1 MTKVPVSWKHMS
13 LVCKELKPE
22 KTNKLKRAR
31 VWLDIANA
39 YGPVPHLLIFFAIE
53 CYGKDPIWVD
63 VLKSYYVGL
72 WSKSFSPTAPSS
84 WHKHSRGIFTGC
96 TVSKIFFLAGMNVI
110 LEFIVV
116 ETDSSNFRSP
126 LSPPVKAFM
135 DYLFLMSSSL
145 QQTETLSDEAS
156 TAL

>member
-1 MTKVPVSWKHMS
+1 MNLAT
-13 LVCKELKPE
+13 
-22 KTNKLKRAR
+22 

-53 CYGKDPIWVD
+53 CYGEDPIWAD
-63 VLKSYYVGL
+63 VLKSYYIGL

-84 WHKHSRGIFTGC
+84 WHKHSRGIFTGY
-96 TVSKIFFLAGMNVI
+96 TVSIILFLAGMNVI

-116 ETDSSNFRSP
+116 ETDSSNFLS
-126 LSPPVKAFM
+126 LSSPPVKAFM
-135 DYLFLMSSSL
+135 DDLFLVSSSL
-145 QQTETLSDEAS
+145 QQTETLLDEAS